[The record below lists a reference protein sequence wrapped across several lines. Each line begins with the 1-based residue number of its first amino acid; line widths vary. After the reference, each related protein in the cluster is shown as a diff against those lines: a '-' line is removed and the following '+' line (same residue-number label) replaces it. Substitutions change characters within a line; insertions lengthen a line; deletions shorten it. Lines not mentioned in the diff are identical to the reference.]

1 MVPDAY
7 KEAAQVLVEH
17 VRSAQMVLGRLLS
30 WSGAVTVVAAQ
41 TISIASINGPG
52 FGSPHTGQTVAVRGL
67 VTAKGP
73 SGFWLADVSNVTTT
87 QSSGI
92 YVFTTSATIRGQVK
106 VGDVVSLGSA
116 RVALYRATADTDNIY
131 LKELTSPTNITVLS
145 SGNPVVPIII
155 GTDRPGPPTQQYT
168 FLDGGN
174 IFSVPNNQSQIS
186 TANLSIQPAEYG
198 LDYWQSLVG
207 MLVTI
212 RSPVALGFPVNSFGD
227 FWTHGDWKVSGK
239 NKRDDSG
246 KVDANPE
253 AIAIGSALDGTPSPA
268 TAANSTGL
276 RLGSTLTDITGIL
289 TYAFDTY
296 RVLPLTAPKVLTAP
310 DYNPEPTSLVGNS
323 TADVDNCSLLTVG
336 DYNVENLDPK
346 DAHLPVIAAHIAQY
360 LKAPDVMWLQEI
372 QDENGATDDRN
383 TSAKGTLDALVAAIR
398 NASTVNDGTA
408 VSYAWAQV
416 DPTDGTSGG
425 EPGGNIR
432 PAFLY
437 RPEILELVNF
447 KQAGANDSAVVSGT
461 GPNTTLN
468 FNPAPVSPANPAFI
482 ASRKPLVAH
491 FRIRATNATLW
502 AIDVHQSSKG
512 GSSPLHG
519 DWRTPVNGAINARIA
534 QAKVTSAFIKTILD
548 ADPTAHVMIAGDFN
562 EFLATPAAFEPYTS
576 IGLRDLDI
584 VTGHDPVER
593 YTYTFDMNNQQLDHG
608 LVSPAIWNKTGG
620 MEWEHIHVNTWRETT
635 ALRASDHDPSVGR
648 LKLCGAKPQ
657 VCDLKIGKWCAAPLP
672 SFSNRATCL

>member
-1 MVPDAY
+1 MVTDAY
-7 KEAAQVLVEH
+7 KDVAQMLLEH
-17 VRSAQMVLGRLLS
+17 FESAQMVLGRLLS
-30 WSGAVTVVAAQ
+30 LSGAVTAVAVQA
-41 TISIASINGPG
+41 ISIASINGPG
-52 FGSPHTGQTVAVRGL
+52 FGSPYAGQTVPVQGL

-73 SGFWLADVSNVTTT
+73 SGFWLADVGNATTT

-116 RVALYRATADTDNIY
+116 RVALYRAAADTDNIY
-131 LKELTSPTNITVLS
+131 LKELTSPANITVLS
-145 SGNPVVPIII
+145 SGNPVVPIVI
-155 GTDRPGPPTQQYT
+155 GADRPGPPTQQYT
-168 FLDGGN
+168 SLDGGN
-174 IFSVPNNQSQIS
+174 IFGVPNNRSQIS
-186 TANLSIQPAEYG
+186 AADLSLQPTEYG

-207 MLVTI
+207 LLVTI

-227 FWTHGDWKVSGK
+227 FWTHGDWNVTGK
-239 NKRDDSG
+239 NKRGGLTITIDDSG

-268 TAANSTGL
+268 VAANSTGL

-296 RVLPLTAPKVLTAP
+296 RVLPLTAPKVLSAP
-310 DYNPEPTSLVGNS
+310 DYNPEPTKLVANS
-323 TADVDNCSLLTVG
+323 TADTDNCSLLTVG

-372 QDENGATDDRN
+372 QDENGATNDGN
-383 TSAKGTLDALVAAIR
+383 TSAKGTLDALVAAIQ
-398 NASTVNDGTA
+398 NASVANGGAA
-408 VSYAWAQV
+408 VSYAWTQV

-437 RPEILELVNF
+437 RPEVLELINF
-447 KQAGANDSAVVSGT
+447 NQAGANDSAVVSGT
-461 GPNTTLN
+461 GANATLN
-468 FNPAPVSPANPAFI
+468 FNPAPVSPLDPAFV

-519 DWRTPVNGAINARIA
+519 DWRTP
-534 QAKVTSAFIKTILD
+534 
-548 ADPTAHVMIAGDFN
+548 
-562 EFLATPAAFEPYTS
+562 
-576 IGLRDLDI
+576 
-584 VTGHDPVER
+584 
-593 YTYTFDMNNQQLDHG
+593 
-608 LVSPAIWNKTGG
+608 
-620 MEWEHIHVNTWRETT
+620 
-635 ALRASDHDPSVGR
+635 
-648 LKLCGAKPQ
+648 
-657 VCDLKIGKWCAAPLP
+657 IGKWCAAPPP
-672 SFSNRATCL
+672 SFSNRDTCL